1 MKAII
6 EYDELAP
13 EDRPQ
18 DDSQTG
24 EDWTFET
31 LEHDEMS
38 FPRAIRATDAEG
50 RSCIYLAEGT
60 EGQAINIKWIEFKAH

>member
-18 DDSQTG
+18 DDSHTG

-31 LEHDEMS
+31 LEHDEMT
-38 FPRAIRATDAEG
+38 FPRADPG
-50 RSCIYLAEGT
+50 D
-60 EGQAINIKWIEFKAH
+60 

>member
-1 MKAII
+1 VMKAII

-18 DDSQTG
+18 DDSHTG

-31 LEHDEMS
+31 L
-38 FPRAIRATDAEG
+38 
-50 RSCIYLAEGT
+50 GT
-60 EGQAINIKWIEFKAH
+60 R